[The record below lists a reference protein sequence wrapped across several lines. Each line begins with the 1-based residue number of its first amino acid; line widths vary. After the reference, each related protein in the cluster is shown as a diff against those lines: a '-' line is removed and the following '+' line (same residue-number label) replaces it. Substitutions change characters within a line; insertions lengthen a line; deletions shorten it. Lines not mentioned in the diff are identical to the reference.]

1 MRYWMWGVR
10 TGKVRGHM
18 TLGLD
23 TDGSGSGSG
32 FRHDVAL
39 SSVASFAPLWDWVWS
54 EGKYIIKQ

>member
-23 TDGSGSGSG
+23 TDGSGSG
-32 FRHDVAL
+32 FRVFGTTL
-39 SSVASFAPLWDWVWS
+39 RCLRLRRSLLCGIGCGQK
-54 EGKYIIKQ
+54 ENI